1 MTDLIKFDTREERPN
16 IIKVIGVGGG
26 GSNAVT
32 HMFTEGIQGV
42 DFILCNTD
50 YQALEKSPVAKKV
63 HLGKRALG
71 AGNKPEVGRDAAI
84 ETSDEL
90 REILGE
96 DTKMLFITA
105 GMGGGT
111 GTGAAPVVAAV
122 ARELDIL
129 TVGIVTMPFS
139 CEGKRRQQ
147 QALEGIAELR
157 KHVDTLLVISNDK
170 LRDEYGDMKLTQAFK
185 KADDVLKT
193 AAKGIAEI
201 ITVTGYVNVD
211 FQDVNTVM
219 RDSGKA
225 IMGSGYAEG
234 EDRAIRAVEEA
245 VHSPLLDDSD
255 IKGAKNILIY
265 ITSGN
270 DEVSLDEVM
279 EITEYV
285 QDATGNCSEV
295 IWGNGEDVSLGDGI
309 NVTLIATG
317 FNEKDDKR
325 HTLSDND
332 SDVKVHKMYSELT
345 GNALAEEPLHVAEP
359 CVAPE
364 PEPEIVAIDKRK
376 VEEPIA
382 FEPKEKDRKIHTLG
396 SDDDDNDN
404 IGGNGGGFNPAR
416 NTSSERNAPQTP
428 ASTPTTRVYNNPF
441 SNNDDDEDYGITSYV
456 KDSADTQTLVRHKV
470 KPQHA
475 NNTISQ
481 EELLRRQR
489 LASLNMNFRSMKH
502 IEEMENEPAY
512 KRMGVNVFGNK
523 EEQQLS
529 SYSSNKEKGIRESN
543 SYLHDNV
550 D

>member
-1 MTDLIKFDTREERPN
+1 MTEIIKFDTKEERPN

-50 YQALEKSPVAKKV
+50 YQALEKSPVAMKV
-63 HLGKRALG
+63 HLGKRTLG
-71 AGNKPEVGRDAAI
+71 AGNKPDVGRDAAL
-84 ETSDEL
+84 ETTDEL

-147 QALEGIAELR
+147 QALDGIAELR

-219 RDSGKA
+219 RNSGKA

-234 EDRAIRAVEEA
+234 EDRALRAVEEA

-265 ITSGN
+265 ITSGT

-295 IWGNGEDVSLGDGI
+295 IWGNGEDVALGDGI

-317 FNEKDDKR
+317 FNDGNDKR
-325 HTLSDND
+325 CGLADSDC
-332 SDVKVHKMYSELT
+332 DVKVHRMYGDLT
-345 GNALAEEPLHVAEP
+345 GNVPAEEPQQEICRFEKPEP
-359 CVAPE
+359 APE
-364 PEPEIVAIDKRK
+364 PEIQVIDKRK
-376 VEEPIA
+376 AEEPIS
-382 FEPKEKDRKIHTLG
+382 FEPKEKENKKIHTLG
-396 SDDDDNDN
+396 GNDEDDNFG
-404 IGGNGGGFNPAR
+404 GGNGFNPTR
-416 NTSSERNAPQTP
+416 NAGTSSDRNVNPT
-428 ASTPTTRVYNNPF
+428 TPTTRVYNNPF
-441 SNNDDDEDYGITSYV
+441 NNNDDDEDYGITSYV
-456 KDSADTQTLVRHKV
+456 RDSADTQTLVKHKV
-470 KPQHA
+470 KTEQDKA
-475 NNTISQ
+475 MDQQ
-481 EELLRRQR
+481 EMLRRQR
-489 LASLNMNFRSMKH
+489 LSSLNMNLRSIAK
-502 IEEMENEPAY
+502 IEELENQPAY
-512 KRMGVNVFGNK
+512 KRMGVNVFNNK
-523 EEQQLS
+523 EEQELS
-529 SYSSNKEKGIRESN
+529 SYSSNKGKGLRESN
-543 SYLHDNV
+543 SFLHDNV